1 MSRRPLAKRARVSR
15 DWHWL
20 VPAAVI
26 AFVGCQND
34 RLPSEPEP
42 TFEGQF
48 SASPQAAGVGAD
60 DWIVVFKDAT
70 QDPPGLARRLVAA
83 NGGSIRFTYS
93 HAIKGFAGNLPPQAI
108 EAIQKSPNVAYV
120 ERDGVM
126 TTTAVGSW
134 GLDRIDER
142 DLVLDGVYAP
152 GPGRDGSGVTAF
164 IIDTGIEFGL
174 GEYGNRASSGYDFVD
189 DDADASDCHGHGTH
203 VAGTVG
209 STTYGVAKN
218 VSLVAVRV
226 LNCQGSGSY
235 SGVIAGINWVTAN
248 QAASSVANMSLGGG
262 FSQAVNDAVNNSV
275 TSGVVYAVSS
285 GNSNT
290 DACGQSPA
298 SAEKAI
304 TVNSSTSSD
313 ARSSFSNYGTCT
325 DIFAPGSSIT
335 STTMDGGTAS
345 WSGTSMASP
354 HVAGVAALYLQD
366 GTSAADV
373 PAAMAE
379 RATRDKISNP
389 GSGSP
394 NLLLYTGKE
403 SGDPCLASGC
413 PYAKVQWVS
422 NVTVKTNRG
431 KNGNGTVTVQV
442 VEPGATPVPLSGVTV
457 NGSWTVDGNTDFTS
471 SSGVTDADG
480 MVELGTG
487 GIRLAE
493 TFEFCV
499 KNLAG
504 AVVDVTAYTS
514 EDPCDGFGS
523 PADGGSVNPP
533 PPAGAPSGL
542 MVTSEQKGRN
552 WRAKLVWQDGAATV
566 DVFRGTVRVA
576 SGITNNGAYT
586 DNLGKNAAGNTY
598 TYTVCSADTSDCSLP
613 AATTIPL

>member
-1 MSRRPLAKRARVSR
+1 VSR

-20 VPAAVI
+20 VPAAAI

-42 TFEGQF
+42 TLEGQF
-48 SASPQAAGVGAD
+48 STSPQAAGVGAD
-60 DWIVVFKDAT
+60 DWIVVFKDGT
-70 QDPPGLARRLVAA
+70 QDPPGLAHRLVAA

-108 EAIQKSPNVAYV
+108 EAIQKNPNVAYV

-142 DLVLDGVYAP
+142 DLVLDGVYDP
-152 GPGRDGSGVTAF
+152 GAGRNGSGVTAY
-164 IIDTGIEFGL
+164 IIDTGVELGL
-174 GEYGNRASSGYDFVD
+174 GEFGDRASSGYDFVD
-189 DDADASDCHGHGTH
+189 DEADASDCHGHGTH

-209 STTYGVAKN
+209 SATYGVAKN

-248 QAASSVANMSLGGG
+248 QAALSVANMSLGGG
-262 FSQAVNDAVNNSV
+262 FSQAVNDAVNASV

-313 ARSSFSNYGTCT
+313 ARSSFSNYGNCT

-335 STTMDGGTAS
+335 STTMNGGTAS

-366 GTSAADV
+366 GTSADDV
-373 PAAMAE
+373 PAAMAA

-394 NLLLYTGKE
+394 NLLLYVGTD
-403 SGDPCLASGC
+403 SGDPCVIDGC
-413 PYAKVQWVS
+413 PDAAVQWVS
-422 NVTVKTNRG
+422 DVTVKTNRG
-431 KNGNGTVTVQV
+431 KNGSGTVTVQV

-487 GIRLAE
+487 GIRFAE

-499 KNLAG
+499 TGLTG
-504 AVVDVTAYTS
+504 SVVDVTGS
-514 EDPCDGFGS
+514 SRCNGFGS
-523 PADGGSVNPP
+523 PLDGGTVTPP

-542 MVTSEQKGRN
+542 VVTNEQRGRN
-552 WRAKLVWQDGAATV
+552 WRANLAWQEGAATV
-566 DVFRGTVRVA
+566 DVYLGAERIA
-576 SGITNNGAYT
+576 SGISNDHSYT
-586 DNLGKNAAGNTY
+586 DNLGKNAAGTF
-598 TYTVCSADTSDCSLP
+598 TYTVCNADTSECSLP
-613 AATTIPL
+613 GETTI

>member
-1 MSRRPLAKRARVSR
+1 MSRWPLAKRASMSR
-15 DWHWL
+15 GWHWL
-20 VPAAVI
+20 VPAALI
-26 AFVGCQND
+26 AFVGCHND

-42 TFEGQF
+42 TPEGQF

-60 DWIVVFKDAT
+60 DWIVVFKDGT
-70 QDPPGLARRLVAA
+70 PDPPGLASRLVAA

-93 HAIKGFAGNLPPQAI
+93 HAIKGFAGNLPSQAI
-108 EAIQKSPNVAYV
+108 EAIQKNPNVAYV
-120 ERDGVM
+120 ERDGVVQK
-126 TTTAVGSW
+126 TIESW
-134 GLDRIDER
+134 GLDRIDDR
-142 DLVLDGVYAP
+142 ALDLDGTYDP

-174 GEYGNRASSGYDFVD
+174 GEYGGRASSGYDFVD
-189 DDADASDCHGHGTH
+189 NDADASDCDGHGTH

-209 STTYGVAKN
+209 STHYGVAKN

-248 QAASSVANMSLGGG
+248 KTDLSVANMSLGGG

-298 SAEKAI
+298 SADKAI

-366 GTSAADV
+366 RTAAADV
-373 PAAMAE
+373 PAAMAV

-394 NLLLYTGKE
+394 NLLLYSGTE
-403 SGDPCLASGC
+403 SGDPCATTVC
-413 PYAKVQWVS
+413 PTVEVRSVS
-422 NVTVKTNRG
+422 AVTMKTNRG
-431 KNGNGTVTVQV
+431 KNSSGTVTVQV
-442 VEPGATPVPLSGVTV
+442 VEVDGEPKSGVTV
-457 NGSWTVDGNTDFTS
+457 NGSWTVNSSENFTTS
-471 SSGVTDADG
+471 SGQTDSYGV
-480 MVELGTG
+480 VELSTG

-493 TFEFCV
+493 SFSFCV
-499 KNLAG
+499 TSLTG
-504 AVVDVTAYTS
+504 SVVDATVYADESPCNGYENGGTV
-514 EDPCDGFGS
+514 EPPVDPVD
-523 PADGGSVNPP
+523 PVDPY
-533 PPAGAPSGL
+533 GL
-542 MVTSEQKGRN
+542 EVSHERKGKN
-552 WRAKLVWQDGAATV
+552 WRANLMWSGGAATV
-566 DVFRGTVRVA
+566 DVYRSTSTTPIAV
-576 SGITNNGAYT
+576 GINNNLSYT
-586 DNLGKNAAGNTY
+586 DNLGKNASGTY
-598 TYTVCSADTSDCSLP
+598 NYTVCNAGSITACSLE
-613 AATTIPL
+613 AGTTIPQN